1 MSEVRL
7 RFAPSPTGFL
17 HVGGARTALFNWLYA
32 RHLGGVF
39 ILRVEDT
46 DAERSNL
53 ESVRAILE
61 GMEWLGLNW
70 DEGPKVG
77 GDYGPYFQSERREMY
92 RAEAERLVA
101 MGRAYWCDCTAEE
114 NDAKRKAAEAG
125 KRPYRYDRT
134 CLNLSDEDRRRRAAE
149 GRPRALRFK
158 VEPGESG
165 WTDLIKE
172 RLEFDNANFDDFIIY
187 RSNGLPVYNF
197 ACVVD
202 DAAMRISHV
211 VRGDDHVSNTPRQIM
226 MYRALGYPEPQFG
239 HLPMILGSDGVKLSK
254 RHGAVAVG
262 DYGKLGYLPQAMRNF
277 LALLGWAWDGTQE
290 LFDGPELIEKFD
302 FARVNKSPSIFNMD
316 KLYWMNGEY
325 MKALPL
331 PERTALVR
339 AHLLEGGLWQEGESA
354 EREAW
359 LQRIVDSLGERL
371 KLTTQFAEYADFFLH
386 EDIQL
391 APEMVKA
398 MAGRPSAAG
407 ILEQLQAL
415 LAGFPDFTV
424 AGLEAPVRAIAAGL
438 GVKAGDVINVARYAL
453 SGKKVGPG
461 IFDVMV
467 LLGRARCLKRLARA
481 REALR
486 DHAPAS

>member
-1 MSEVRL
+1 MPEVRV
-7 RFAPSPTGFL
+7 RFAPSPTGYL
-17 HVGGARTALFNWLYA
+17 HVGGARTALFNWLFA
-32 RHLGGVF
+32 RHHGGAF

-61 GMEWLGLNW
+61 GMEWLGLTW
-70 DEGPKVG
+70 DEGPQVG
-77 GDYGPYFQSERREMY
+77 GGCGPYFQSERRETY

-101 MGRAYWCDCTAEE
+101 MGRAYWCDCTPEE
-114 NDAKRKAAEAG
+114 VAAKRKQAEAE

-134 CLNLSDEDRRRRAAE
+134 CMNLTAEQRRARAAE
-149 GRPRALRFK
+149 GRPRALRF
-158 VEPGESG
+158 VTEPGESG
-165 WTDLIKE
+165 WDDLIKG

-226 MYRALGYPEPQFG
+226 MYRALGCPEPRFG
-239 HLPMILGSDGVKLSK
+239 HLPMILGADGVKLSK

-262 DYGKLGYLPQAMRNF
+262 DYGKLGYLPEAMRNF

-290 LFDGPELIEKFD
+290 IFGPSELVEKFD
-302 FARVNKSPSIFNMD
+302 FDRVNKSPSIFNMD

-339 AHLLEGGLWQEGESA
+339 AHLLEQGLWQAGESV

-359 LQRIVDSLGERL
+359 LGRIVDSLGERL
-371 KLTTQFAEYADFFLH
+371 KLTTQFPEYADFLLH
-386 EDIQL
+386 AEIQL
-391 APEMVKA
+391 TPEILKA
-398 MAGRPSAAG
+398 MAGRPSAAA
-407 ILEQLQAL
+407 ILGKLEGV
-415 LAGFPDFTV
+415 LATFESFTV
-424 AGLEAPVRAIAAGL
+424 AGLEPPVRSIAEEL

-453 SGKKVGPG
+453 SGKKIGPG
-461 IFDVMV
+461 IFDVMA
-467 LLGRARCLKRLARA
+467 LLGRER
-481 REALR
+481 
-486 DHAPAS
+486 